1 MLLVKKR
8 EPENRE
14 TDLKNQKQMPAN
26 SIIIL
31 SVLALQL
38 S

>member
-14 TDLKNQKQMPAN
+14 TDLKNQKQMPDN
-26 SIIIL
+26 SIITL
-31 SVLALQL
+31 SVLTLQV

>member
-14 TDLKNQKQMPAN
+14 TDLKNQKQMPDN